1 MLSSAPVCVLS
12 MWIFRFIQQPGIGGI
27 INGWRPLAA
36 VGSEIQTQFID
47 KKGNFGAKTLDG

>member
-1 MLSSAPVCVLS
+1 

-27 INGWRPLAA
+27 INGWRALAA

-47 KKGNFGAKTLDG
+47 KKGIFGAKMLDG